1 MLKDTLIVGLTGMP
15 GAGKTTVANYL
26 SQKGIPLL
34 IMGDVVREV
43 AEDDG
48 LEPTSDNLA
57 KLMLRLRKRNGPEAV
72 AHLIV
77 NKIKLIKKEDKQL
90 SVVIVD
96 GIRSMAEVQVLRRI
110 GSVKL
115 LAIHGSTLT
124 RYTHVRERG
133 RSDVPSNIGEFDKR
147 DKIEMDV
154 GISNAIALADE
165 TISNNDISISELCQR
180 SFITVQKWIQES
192 RNKSN

>member
-1 MLKDTLIVGLTGMP
+1 MSKDILIVALTGMP
-15 GAGKTTVANYL
+15 GAGKTTVARYL

-43 AEDDG
+43 ADIDG

-57 KLMLRLRKRNGPEAV
+57 KLMLRLRKKSGPEAI

-77 NKIKLIKKEDKQL
+77 DKIKLMKKKDKKL

-96 GIRSMAEVQVLRRI
+96 GIRSMAEVQVLRSI
-110 GSVKL
+110 GTVKL

-124 RYTHVRERG
+124 RYTHVKERS
-133 RSDVPSNIGEFDKR
+133 RSDVPSTIDEFDKR
-147 DKIEMDV
+147 DKIEMEV

-165 TISNNDISISELCQR
+165 SISNNDISISELCER
-180 SFITVQKWIQES
+180 SFVTVQKWIQEIGI
-192 RNKSN
+192 K

>member
-1 MLKDTLIVGLTGMP
+1 MSKDILIVALTGMP
-15 GAGKTTVANYL
+15 GAGKTTVARYL

-43 AEDDG
+43 AEIDG

-57 KLMLRLRKRNGPEAV
+57 KLMLRLRKKSGPEAI

-77 NKIKLIKKEDKQL
+77 DKIKLMKKKDKKL
-90 SVVIVD
+90 SVMIVD
-96 GIRSMAEVQVLRRI
+96 GIRSMTEVQVLRSI
-110 GSVKL
+110 GTVKL

-124 RYTHVRERG
+124 RYTHVKERR
-133 RSDVPSNIGEFDKR
+133 RSDVPSTIDEFDKR
-147 DKIEMDV
+147 DKIEMEV

-165 TISNNDISISELCQR
+165 SISNNDISISELCER
-180 SFITVQKWIQES
+180 SFVTVQKWIQEIGI
-192 RNKSN
+192 K